1 MAKKNL
7 IIFLKYAGL
16 TFFVLSTIFTNL
28 VFSAFSSCNSYAEA
42 LSLKDFLHSIFGNPT
57 SSTQTS
63 LPNVYLGGVPL
74 GFTLDCNGV
83 LVIAVG
89 EVHTKD
95 GVVKTITNGQ
105 INVGDVITHI
115 NNNAI
120 TSAQSIEEQMKLQ
133 ENLNTTVTL
142 DILDKDLSPKK
153 AEILPAKDIITNKY
167 KLGLWVRDNSA
178 GVGTLTYVCEDNLR
192 FGALGHSV
200 CDIDTGRRLPLLK
213 GDVFKCNIIG
223 VQPSKKGSAGELKGL
238 FLRNGTKI
246 GSVDKNINCGVF
258 GVADKQLVDLLNTKL
273 PMASKDQVKTGR
285 ASIFCCIEGSACKEY
300 SIEII
305 KTTRRSKDDNKSMII
320 RITDD
325 ELINKTGGI
334 VQGMSGSPIVQN
346 GMLVGAVTHVFISDP
361 TKGYGIFAQTMLE
374 NGN

>member
-1 MAKKNL
+1 MFKKNL
-7 IIFLKYAGL
+7 IKFLKQVGL
-16 TFFVLSTIFTNL
+16 TFFVLSVIFISL
-28 VFSAFSSCNSYAEA
+28 IFSAVSTCSYYAKA
-42 LSLKDFLHSIFGNPT
+42 LSLKDFIHSIFGNQT
-57 SSTQTS
+57 STQQTNM
-63 LPNVYLGGVPL
+63 PNVYLGGIPL

-83 LVIAVG
+83 VVIAVG
-89 EVHTKD
+89 EVHTQN
-95 GVVKTITNGQ
+95 GVVHTIISGQ
-105 INVGDVITHI
+105 VNVGDVITHI
-115 NNNAI
+115 NNTAI
-120 TSAQSIEEQMKLQ
+120 TSVQIIEDQMKLQ
-133 ENLNTTVTL
+133 EGSNTKITL
-142 DILDKDLSPKK
+142 DILDKDLSSKK

-178 GVGTLTYVCEDNLR
+178 GVGTLTYVREDNLR

-223 VQPSKKGSAGELKGL
+223 VQASKKGSAGELKGL

-246 GSVDKNINCGVF
+246 GCVDKNINCGVF
-258 GVADKQLVDLLNTKL
+258 GVADKQLVDLLSTKL
-273 PMASKDQVKTGR
+273 QMASKDKVKTGR
-285 ASIFCCIEGSACKEY
+285 ASIFCCVEGSACKEY

-320 RITDD
+320 RIIDE

-346 GMLVGAVTHVFISDP
+346 GLLVGAVTHVFVSDP